1 MKGDIQYFWQGGEP
15 YMEGA
20 RWGLGI
26 LWGDVITP

>member
-1 MKGDIQYFWQGGEP
+1 MKGDIQNFRQGGEH

-20 RWGLGI
+20 SWGLGI